1 MNSYR
6 HIFFACV
13 LGCLLAGCVPSE
25 RFWWSP
31 KGDKAAVVVKGQL
44 RITDSTGKTLVIP
57 EFPEIEGES
66 SITEHVAWISNGKG
80 LITHRLRGFHSWEL
94 AKLEFPENDIRRI
107 EELAEEIPEITR
119 TAIALGGDA
128 DNVDSILVRMKNN
141 EPDHLRN
148 AFYLSYERDPE
159 TLLNILSES
168 PKLRAKLETDR
179 DESNG
184 YVLYQL
190 DMVHLDSSGISS
202 ISPLWKSARMLT
214 RPVLSPDGSRVLT
227 GRRRGE
233 KTLVDL
239 VSIDIAKGAETPVAK
254 RIFPAYAWKDDLSVL
269 ALAPVADS
277 ESILTQLKSFSLG
290 RDREPTGEIFATAL
304 IPFLPRLEVLPDNSV
319 LFSSQTGTFPT
330 VDSGAPPG
338 SALFRYVPESQQLL
352 RVPTPDGALPMNL
365 GFFTASPDG
374 TLVAVVESDT
384 DAVAVVDISSGKVDL
399 ISRPHPDSK
408 CRTLPAWRNSEE
420 LSFARLNG
428 ESREV
433 EWVVWNR
440 SGETR
445 VLSKGWSAENTA
457 DWIEIK
463 KSNQN

>member
-1 MNSYR
+1 
-6 HIFFACV
+6 
-13 LGCLLAGCVPSE
+13 
-25 RFWWSP
+25 
-31 KGDKAAVVVKGQL
+31 VVKGQL

-66 SITEHVAWISNGKG
+66 SITEHVAWISNGNG

-119 TAIALGGDA
+119 TVIALGGDA
-128 DNVDSILVRMKNN
+128 DNVDSILVRLKNN

-148 AFYLSYERDPE
+148 AFFLSYERDPE

-168 PKLRAKLETDR
+168 PKLRAKLKTDR

-214 RPVLSPDGSRVLT
+214 RPVLSPDGSRVLI

-254 RIFPAYAWKDDLSVL
+254 RIFPAYAWKDDLSVF

-290 RDREPTGEIFATAL
+290 RNREPTGEIFTTAL

-330 VDSGAPPG
+330 VDSGISPG
-338 SALFRYVPESQQLL
+338 SALFRYVPETQQLL
-352 RVPTPDGALPMNL
+352 RVPTREGALPMNL

-433 EWVVWNR
+433 EWVIWNR

-445 VLSKGWSAENTA
+445 VLSKGWAAESTA